1 MGPVMP
7 TEFLV
12 SASRILCLTE
22 CCLKELKILKIQLKI
37 IKDNYRYVIKDN
49 WPKNDLIHRPYLIKE
64 TTRGEGVKNCLF

>member
-22 CCLKELKILKIQLKI
+22 CCLKELKMLKIQLKI

-49 WPKNDLIHRPYLIKE
+49 WPKNDLLHNKRDDKGGGGQKLPILR
-64 TTRGEGVKNCLF
+64 